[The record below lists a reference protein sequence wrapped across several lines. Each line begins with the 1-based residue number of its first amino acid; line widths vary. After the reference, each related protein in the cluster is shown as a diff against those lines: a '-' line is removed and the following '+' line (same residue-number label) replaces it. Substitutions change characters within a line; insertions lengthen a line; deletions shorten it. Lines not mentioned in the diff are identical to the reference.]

1 MEIKIAKGIA
11 KGTVKAPPSKSYA
24 HRYLIAGALSGRA
37 KITNISFSDDILA
50 TFNCLKALGYKLE
63 KEGNTVICKGKGES
77 TRILDCKESGSTLRF
92 MIPLCL
98 LDDEEVTLKGT
109 KKLFFRG
116 LDIYLDIFKKQG
128 IYYHLEED
136 SITIKGKLKPGE
148 FAFRGDISSQFI
160 SGLCFVLPLLD
171 KFSSIDLTTKL
182 ESASYVEM
190 TLSTIRRFGVDI
202 EMLGPHIYIS
212 AKQKY
217 HMPQNREKMT
227 VEGDYSNAAFLDAFN
242 LLGGEV
248 KVTGLMSPRYS
259 KQGDRIYPE
268 FFNQIRKGCPT
279 IDLSNNIDLGPVLF
293 TLSTLFHGAI
303 FKGIKRLR
311 IKESDRI
318 IDMLTPLKEFDVK
331 YELKEDEIR
340 IYPIIEFKSDIHLH
354 PVNDHRIVMSLI
366 ILLTTVGGYID
377 NVESIKKS
385 YPNFLS
391 DIEKLGIGVK
401 YYG

>member
-1 MEIKIAKGIA
+1 MEIKIEKGIA
-11 KGTVKAPPSKSYA
+11 KGIVTAPPSKSYA
-24 HRYLIAGALSGRA
+24 HRYLICGALSGNA
-37 KITNISFSDDILA
+37 KITNISFSNDILA
-50 TFNCLKALGYKLE
+50 TYNCLKALGYKLE

-77 TRILDCKESGSTLRF
+77 TRLLDCKESGSTLRF

-109 KKLFFRG
+109 KKLFSRG
-116 LDIYLDIFKKQG
+116 LDIYLEIFKKQN

-136 SITIKGKLKPGE
+136 SITIKGKLKPGK
-148 FAFRGDISSQFI
+148 FKFRGDVSSQFI

-171 KFSSIDLTTKL
+171 GFSSISLTTKL
-182 ESASYVEM
+182 ESASYVDM
-190 TLSTIRRFGVDI
+190 TLSAIRRFGVDV
-202 EMLGPHIYIS
+202 ERLGPHIYIS
-212 AKQKY
+212 GRQKY
-217 HMPQNREKMT
+217 KCLRAMK

-248 KVTGLMSPRYS
+248 QVTGLMTPRYS
-259 KQGDRIYPE
+259 KQGDRVYPKY
-268 FFNQIRKGCPT
+268 FNKIKKGCPT
-279 IDLSNNIDLGPVLF
+279 IDLSNNIDLGPILF

-331 YELKEDEIR
+331 YELKDDEIK
-340 IYPIIEFKSDIHLH
+340 IYPIKELRSDVHLR
-354 PVNDHRIVMSLI
+354 PANDHRIVMSLI
-366 ILLTTVGGYID
+366 VLLTVVGGYID
-377 NVESIKKS
+377 NIEAIDKS

-401 YYG
+401 YYGK

>member
-1 MEIKIAKGIA
+1 MEIKIEKSIA
-11 KGTVKAPPSKSYA
+11 KGVVVAPPSKSYA
-24 HRYLIAGALSGRA
+24 HRYLIAGALSGQA
-37 KITNISFSDDILA
+37 KITNISFSSDILA

-77 TRILDCKESGSTLRF
+77 TRLLDCKESGSTLRF

-109 KKLFFRG
+109 KKLFSRG
-116 LDIYLDIFKKQG
+116 LDIYLDIFKEQG

-136 SITIKGKLKPGE
+136 SITIKGKLKPGKY
-148 FAFRGDISSQFI
+148 AFRGDISSQFI

-171 KFSSIDLTTKL
+171 KYSSIEITTKL
-182 ESASYVEM
+182 ESASYVDM
-190 TLSTIRRFGVDI
+190 TLSAMSRFGIDI
-202 EMLGPHIYIS
+202 ERLGNHIYILG
-212 AKQKY
+212 KQKY
-217 HMPQNREKMT
+217 KRLKPAV

-248 KVTGLMSPRYS
+248 EVKGLMNPKYS
-259 KQGDRIYPE
+259 KQGDKIYPKYFAE
-268 FFNQIRKGCPT
+268 IKKGCPT
-279 IDLSNNIDLGPVLF
+279 IDLSNNIDLGPILF
-293 TLSTLFHGAI
+293 TLSTLFHGAV

-318 IDMLTPLKEFDVK
+318 IDMLTPLKEFGVE

-340 IYPIIEFKSDIHLH
+340 IYPIKEFKSDVHLH

-366 ILLTTVGGYID
+366 ILLSKVGGYID
-377 NVESIKKS
+377 NIEAINKS
-385 YPNFLS
+385 YPNFLN
-391 DIEKLGIGVK
+391 DIDSLGIGVK